1 MPAPTAPVIASF
13 STDSGVAGD
22 HITNDNT
29 LTLTGSALASS
40 TVSIYDGATLLG
52 TTSANAS
59 GAWSYTSRALTDG
72 GHSFTATATDV
83 AGNVS
88 THSSALG
95 LTIDTVAPATPVA
108 SVAIGTGS
116 FAYLSG
122 TAEAGSTVSI
132 LDPFSMATV
141 GTAVTNAQGSWTFM
155 KFGLPSD
162 SFVLSRPD
170 AAVLTATDAAGNSS
184 LGPTAQSLQ
193 NATVPTFRVDFGP
206 APAAFD
212 FGPGAVADHGPAI
225 AAALEP
231 VRVFETPSMELVHL
245 YNHPPLV

>member
-1 MPAPTAPVIASF
+1 
-13 STDSGVAGD
+13 
-22 HITNDNT
+22 
-29 LTLTGSALASS
+29 
-40 TVSIYDGATLLG
+40 VSIYDGATLLG

-162 SFVLSRPD
+162 SFVLTRPD
-170 AAVLTATDAAGNSS
+170 AAVLTATDAAGNHSPAPA
-184 LGPTAQSLQ
+184 GQSDAGVL
-193 NATVPTFRVDFGP
+193 AFRVDFGL

-212 FGPGAVADHGPAI
+212 FGPGAVADHGAAM

-231 VRVFETPSMELVHL
+231 VRVPETPAVDLVHL